1 MVHIWYNKKRNG
13 ADEYGKRKRRID
25 GAVGANTDFG
35 IADRRAGNR
44 GTVYPHSLCDRIL
57 LLAAGWRL
65 WTAASGNL
73 VSRSV
78 ILNKDAPCVAS
89 LSFIGG
95 YI

>member
-1 MVHIWYNKKRNG
+1 
-13 ADEYGKRKRRID
+13 
-25 GAVGANTDFG
+25 
-35 IADRRAGNR
+35 
-44 GTVYPHSLCDRIL
+44 L

-89 LSFIGG
+89 LAFIGG